1 MGCAMSADERAA
13 KAHSKAID
21 RELRQEG
28 IKTEKDVKL
37 LLLGKPFAVF
47 REAVWIH
54 RRCEVLRLGNLSCF
68 ATEFP
73 LVIGCYTRSSLK
85 PQNILH
91 IYIELFSYRR
101 VPSHNFLGVNNA
113 RYALICAL
121 PNGSSS
127 SPSHTR
133 HCLVDFCRSY
143 FFVYDCLSCSFPL
156 NRCRKLGQKHN
167 READEVSS
175 FSARIYPFIFSYG
188 KLAFLSLRAFNCCF
202 ALVLILLSLTRPSS
216 RFQDYS

>member
-1 MGCAMSADERAA
+1 MKDCLYNMGCAMSADERAA

-54 RRCEVLRLGNLSCF
+54 RRCEVLRLWNLSCF

-85 PQNILH
+85 SQNILH
-91 IYIELFSYRR
+91 TSR
-101 VPSHNFLGVNNA
+101 
-113 RYALICAL
+113 
-121 PNGSSS
+121 
-127 SPSHTR
+127 
-133 HCLVDFCRSY
+133 
-143 FFVYDCLSCSFPL
+143 CSRIDEFPPII
-156 NRCRKLGQKHN
+156 
-167 READEVSS
+167 
-175 FSARIYPFIFSYG
+175 FSA
-188 KLAFLSLRAFNCCF
+188 
-202 ALVLILLSLTRPSS
+202 
-216 RFQDYS
+216 

>member
-54 RRCEVLRLGNLSCF
+54 RRCEVLRLWNLSCF

-85 PQNILH
+85 SQNILH
-91 IYIELFSYRR
+91 TSR
-101 VPSHNFLGVNNA
+101 
-113 RYALICAL
+113 
-121 PNGSSS
+121 
-127 SPSHTR
+127 
-133 HCLVDFCRSY
+133 
-143 FFVYDCLSCSFPL
+143 CSRIDEFPPII
-156 NRCRKLGQKHN
+156 
-167 READEVSS
+167 
-175 FSARIYPFIFSYG
+175 FSA
-188 KLAFLSLRAFNCCF
+188 
-202 ALVLILLSLTRPSS
+202 
-216 RFQDYS
+216 